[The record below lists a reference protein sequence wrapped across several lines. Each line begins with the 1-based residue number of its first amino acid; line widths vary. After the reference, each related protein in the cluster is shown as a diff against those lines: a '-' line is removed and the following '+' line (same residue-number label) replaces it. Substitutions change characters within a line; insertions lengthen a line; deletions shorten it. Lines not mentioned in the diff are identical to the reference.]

1 MSWLR
6 LLKAE
11 SRKLATTRLPLGFLA
26 VVGLV
31 AAVVAVAVLMGAG
44 TDDAEGLFDTIEAQ
58 TSLLSF
64 GMNAMIIGGLFG
76 AIVAARE
83 YAHGTAVPMFLAG
96 PNRYRAMLAQLAV
109 VVFFGG
115 LLGLVGG
122 GLTITAG
129 ALALPVVD
137 YQLLLPVDVA
147 VRLVATSALAGAIG
161 AGLGAGIGALIRNPG
176 GAVTAAVAILLLG
189 PPIVAQL
196 VNDAAAWVPGSLI
209 SVISGLAQE
218 PSLVTAIGALAIW
231 GLVPVVIGMLAVQRR
246 DVI

>member
-11 SRKLATTRLPLGFLA
+11 SRKLATTKLPLGFLA

-31 AAVVAVAVLMGAG
+31 SAVVAVAVLMGAG

-83 YAHGTAVPMFLAG
+83 YAHGTSVPMFLAG
-96 PNRYRAMLAQLAV
+96 PHRYQALLAQLTV
-109 VVFFGG
+109 VVIFGG
-115 LLGLVGG
+115 LLGLAGG
-122 GLTITAG
+122 GLTIAAG
-129 ALALPVVD
+129 ALTLPIVD
-137 YQLLLPVDVA
+137 YQLLLPVDVV
-147 VRLVATSALAGAIG
+147 VRLGATSGLAGAVG
-161 AGLGAGIGALIRNPG
+161 AVLGAGIGALIRNTG

-209 SVISGLAQE
+209 SVISGLGE
-218 PSLVTAIGALAIW
+218 NPGLGTAIAALAIW
-231 GLVPVVIGMLAVQRR
+231 GLVPAVIGVFAVQKR